1 MGFVGS
7 LHCIDHVARLPMELS
22 PPTLWWLA
30 AGVLVAAELA
40 TGTFYLL
47 MFALGSVAGAV
58 AAHLGAGSSGQVIAA
73 ALVGGGATALWHLRR
88 FRAPRSAPAES
99 NADVNLDI
107 GGTVH
112 VDTWNRDGS
121 ARVSY
126 RGALWSVQYAG
137 SGTPAPGEFTIV
149 AVRGNKLSV
158 APRP

>member
-1 MGFVGS
+1 M
-7 LHCIDHVARLPMELS
+7 DLS

-47 MFALGSVAGAV
+47 MFALGCGAGAL
-58 AAHLGAGSSGQVIAA
+58 AAHLGAGSSGQWIAA

-88 FRAPRSAPAES
+88 FRAPRSVPAES
-99 NADVNLDI
+99 NPDVNLDI

-112 VDTWNRDGS
+112 VDAWNSDGT
-121 ARVSY
+121 ARVHY
-126 RGALWSVQYAG
+126 RGAAWSVQYAG
-137 SGTPAPGEFTIV
+137 AGSPAPGEFTIV

-158 APRP
+158 KPQH